1 MTGIYD
7 QEPNKLISKTA
18 EKLKKIEQ
26 IKPPEWVAWV
36 KTGVHKERPPI
47 QKDWWYIRAA
57 AILRS
62 VYKLGP
68 IGVSKLRTKY
78 GGKKNR
84 GMKPEEFRKGSGNII
99 RKILQQLE
107 SAGLIEKGKKGVH
120 KGRIITP
127 RGTKLLASK

>member
-1 MTGIYD
+1 MKGIYD
-7 QEPNKLISKTA
+7 QDPNELIKATA
-18 EKLKKIEQ
+18 EKLKKLEQ
-26 IKPPEWVAWV
+26 ISPPEWAVWV
-36 KTGVHKERPPI
+36 KTGVHKERSPA

-62 VYKLGP
+62 IYKLGP

-84 GMKPEEFRKGSGNII
+84 GMRQEEFRKGSGNII
-99 RKILQQLE
+99 RTVLQQLE
-107 SAGLIEKGKKGVH
+107 AADLVKQNEKGIH

-127 RGTKLLASK
+127 KGTKLLSSK